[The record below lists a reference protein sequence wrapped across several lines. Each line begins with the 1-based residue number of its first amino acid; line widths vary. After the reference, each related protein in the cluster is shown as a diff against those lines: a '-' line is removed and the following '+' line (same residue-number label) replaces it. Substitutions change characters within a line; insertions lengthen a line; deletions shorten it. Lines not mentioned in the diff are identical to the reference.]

1 MGAFVRLRLADGRVV
16 ELKPGD
22 VLGRMRT
29 AALRF
34 NDPRISEAHALVSLR
49 SSQLRLL
56 ALRGRFTIDGRPTSE
71 AVLEVGLVI
80 HLAHDLPLVVTALGL
95 PGHIAALEGPS
106 FARAVLPP
114 VAALHVAQELTLT
127 SGFSTTA
134 DALLWEHDERYHLR
148 TGTTEVEVQPGVPFV
163 VAGHELRI
171 VHIDLRDASASRTD
185 VNDVDNPLAIS
196 ARFDTVHIV
205 MNAREP
211 VVLGG
216 HNARIVSELV
226 ALGGHA
232 DWEVVAREIWG
243 HDEDLPPLRKRWDS
257 ALARLRT
264 KLREGRVRDDLVR
277 TNGSGHAELFLRPG
291 DRVDDQT

>member
-1 MGAFVRLRLADGRVV
+1 MRLADGRVV

-34 NDPRISEAHALVSLR
+34 NDPRVSEAHALVSLR

-56 ALRGRFTIDGRPTSE
+56 ALRGRFTVDDRPTSE
-71 AVLEVGLVI
+71 AVLEAGLVI
-80 HLAHDLPLVVTALGL
+80 HLAHDLPLVVTAVGL
-95 PGHIAALEGPS
+95 PGHLAALEGPTLK
-106 FARAVLPP
+106 RVVLPP
-114 VAALHVAQELTLT
+114 VAALHVTHEVTVTA
-127 SGFSTTA
+127 GFSTTA

-148 TGTTEVEVQPGVPFV
+148 TRGAETEVVPEVPFM

-171 VHIDLRDASASRTD
+171 VHIDLHDASASRTD
-185 VNDVDNPLAIS
+185 VNDVDDPLTIS
-196 ARFDTVHIV
+196 ARFDTVHVI
-205 MNAREP
+205 MKAREP

-232 DWEVVAREIWG
+232 DWDIVAREIWG

-257 ALARLRT
+257 ALARLRS

-277 TNGSGHAELFLRPG
+277 TNGSGHTELFLRPG